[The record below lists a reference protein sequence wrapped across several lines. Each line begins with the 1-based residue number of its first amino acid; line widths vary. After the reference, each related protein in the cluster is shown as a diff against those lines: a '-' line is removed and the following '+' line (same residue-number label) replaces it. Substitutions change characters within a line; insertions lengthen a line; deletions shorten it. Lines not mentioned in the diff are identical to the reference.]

1 MTLATFNH
9 YVDNATAGNKTG
21 LLSGRHG
28 ARHVGSKELMIVSL
42 LRLTNRKRGKHGK
55 VAGRHARPAR
65 AFF

>member
-28 ARHVGSKELMIVSL
+28 ARHVGRSEGLLESVYKMTIRRDKGRHSKTQS
-42 LRLTNRKRGKHGK
+42 RHGK
-55 VAGRHARPAR
+55 EK
-65 AFF
+65 